1 MSSYLNSL
9 VIKSQHKPCSQL
21 LLEEPNSC
29 KNTQTVSKCV
39 YFSFTDIMFLGY
51 QMVRRFF
58 DCLRVTFACVYVRFI
73 CVTYE
78 ATYSVDQNIIMWLFL
93 LCRGSKTCMGQSQS
107 QKQTKTPSCPSTS
120 LSRGLYH
127 RGVKLTVTVM
137 ARFVGRTVSVPS

>member
-93 LCRGSKTCMGQSQS
+93 LCRGSKTCMGQSQL
-107 QKQTKTPSCPSTS
+107 QKQKTSFLS
-120 LSRGLYH
+120 LSRSLPLAQ
-127 RGVKLTVTVM
+127 RGKIDCDCDCTLRWLD
-137 ARFVGRTVSVPS
+137 RFCA